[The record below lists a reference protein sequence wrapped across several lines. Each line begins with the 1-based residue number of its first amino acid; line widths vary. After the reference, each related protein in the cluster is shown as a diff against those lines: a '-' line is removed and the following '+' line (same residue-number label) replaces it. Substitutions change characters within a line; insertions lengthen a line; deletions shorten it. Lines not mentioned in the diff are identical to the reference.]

1 MYMHERMRVYL
12 REISLSSHGMCPGI
26 ASPAGRTD
34 DSPAGRTR
42 SPQACG
48 GLQQESKV
56 RGDDEEYEEEY
67 EDEEYEEDEEYQC
80 VR

>member
-26 ASPAGRTD
+26 A
-34 DSPAGRTR
+34 SPAGRTR